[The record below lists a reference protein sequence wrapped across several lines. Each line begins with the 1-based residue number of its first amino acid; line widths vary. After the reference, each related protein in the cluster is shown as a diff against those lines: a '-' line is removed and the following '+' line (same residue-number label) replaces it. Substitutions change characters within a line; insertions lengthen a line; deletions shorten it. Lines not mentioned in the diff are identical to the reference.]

1 MVLTRGDNRMTKQKV
16 YKEIDRFYIDD
27 VDVIVGDDGDNVV
40 LLVEGHDLPPNNR
53 FGKWVCRK
61 GLESFAYALVRREKL
76 RGL

>member
-1 MVLTRGDNRMTKQKV
+1 MTKQKV

-27 VDVIVGDDGDNVV
+27 VDVIVGEDGDNVV

-61 GLESFAYALVRREKL
+61 GLESFACALVRREKL